1 MPFKK
6 KDLLGLEELT
16 AQEIS
21 YILQLS
27 DSFKEVLSR
36 PIKKVPTL
44 RGKTLINL
52 FFEPS
57 TRTRT
62 SFELAGKRLSADVIN
77 ISTST
82 SSVVKGE
89 TLIDTGKTIE
99 AMNADIIVIRHS
111 LPGAPYRLARTLD
124 AAIINAGDGAHEH
137 PTQGLIDLFTIKE
150 HKKRIEGLHV
160 GIVGDIRHSR
170 VARSNIW
177 GLTKLGAK
185 VTLIAPPTLIPPGIE
200 NLGSGVKATYN
211 LEDCIADLDVLY
223 ILRIQ
228 LERQKGFFIPSI
240 REYSK
245 IFGINKDKLK
255 HAKKD
260 IVVMHPG
267 PINREVEIGSM
278 VADGKF
284 SLILDQVSNGI
295 AVRMAV
301 LYLLAGG
308 SENADFN

>member
-1 MPFKK
+1 MSFKR

-16 AQEIS
+16 SQEIK

-27 DSFKEVLSR
+27 ESFKEILSR

-62 SFELAGKRLSADVIN
+62 SFELAGKRLSADVVN
-77 ISTST
+77 ISSTT

-89 TLIDTGKTIE
+89 TLKDTGKTIE

-111 LPGAPYRLARTLD
+111 LSGAPYRLAQTIN
-124 AAIINAGDGAHEH
+124 ASVINAGDGAHEH
-137 PTQGLIDLFTIKE
+137 PTQGLLDLFTIKE
-150 HKKRIEGLHV
+150 KKKKIEGLHV
-160 GIVGDIRHSR
+160 CIVGDIRHSR

-177 GLTKLGAK
+177 GLTKLGAR
-185 VTLIAPPTLIPPGIE
+185 VTLAAPPTLLPPGIE
-200 NLGSGVKATYN
+200 KLGENIRTVYN
-211 LEDCIADLDVLY
+211 LSDCIKDIDVLY

-228 LERQKGFFIPSI
+228 LERQKGFFFPSI

-245 IFGINKDKLK
+245 IFGIDENKLK
-255 HAKKD
+255 KAKD
-260 IVVMHPG
+260 DLMIMHPG
-267 PINREVEIGSM
+267 PINREVEISSR
-278 VADGKF
+278 VADSK
-284 SLILDQVSNGI
+284 SSHILDQVSNGI

-308 SENADFN
+308 NGDADFN

>member
-1 MPFKK
+1 MPFKR
-6 KDLLGLEELT
+6 KDLLSLEELT
-16 AQEIS
+16 SEEINN
-21 YILQLS
+21 ILQLAE
-27 DSFKEVLSR
+27 SFKEVLSR

-44 RGKTLINL
+44 RGKTIVNL

-89 TLIDTGKTIE
+89 TLKDTGKTIE

-111 LPGAPYRLARTLD
+111 LSGAPYRLAHTVKS
-124 AAIINAGDGAHEH
+124 AIINAGDGAHEH
-137 PTQGLIDLFTIKE
+137 PTQGLLDLFTIKE
-150 HKKRIEGLHV
+150 NKGRIKGLHV
-160 GIVGDIRHSR
+160 CIVGDIRHSR

-185 VTLIAPPTLIPPGIE
+185 VTLVAPPTLLPPGIE
-200 NLGSGVKATYN
+200 HLSKNINILYN
-211 LEDCIADLDVLY
+211 LEDCISDIDVLY

-240 REYSK
+240 REYAK
-245 IFGINKDKLK
+245 MFGINQDKIKRARNDLL
-255 HAKKD
+255 
-260 IVVMHPG
+260 VMHPG
-267 PINREVEIGSM
+267 PINREVEISSS
-278 VADGKF
+278 VADGKY

-308 SENADFN
+308 SDYGDFS